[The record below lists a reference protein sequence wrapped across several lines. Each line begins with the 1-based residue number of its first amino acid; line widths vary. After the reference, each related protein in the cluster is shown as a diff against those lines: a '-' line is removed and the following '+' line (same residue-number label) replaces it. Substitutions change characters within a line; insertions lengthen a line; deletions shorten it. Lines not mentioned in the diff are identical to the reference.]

1 MYELEKTD
9 AQNNHNFAEGYILL
23 RLNLTIDD
31 CLWRTYDGAAN
42 MAGSRSAVAARISS
56 ENPGAMYIHCGNHS
70 LDLALHDCVEESE
83 IIIDTL
89 KAVAVSNRVDGK
101 NQSHLGC
108 LAQLRGPVLHI
119 TYHCQR
125 IFQV

>member
-1 MYELEKTD
+1 MLKTITTSLKD
-9 AQNNHNFAEGYILL
+9 ILL

-31 CLWRTYDGAAN
+31 CLWQTYDGAAN

-119 TYHCQR
+119 T
-125 IFQV
+125 